1 MMRPPSPA
9 FTDRA
14 FWLLALGLA
23 VIHATFGLPA

>member
-1 MMRPPSPA
+1 MTALDR
-9 FTDRA
+9 TYTRA